1 MRDRRIVESDIV
13 PRSCLTPLHRRV
25 LRAIEQ
31 DQLIP
36 SGGRVAVAL
45 SGGGDSVALAAI
57 LVDLAV
63 EADWAVTGLFHLN
76 HRLRGADADADERF
90 CETLARD
97 LGVPIEVDRIDV
109 GARARAD
116 RTSVESAGH
125 RVRYEQFA
133 RLVADKT
140 ADRVATA
147 HTMDDLAETVLL
159 RLVRGAGPS
168 GLAGIRRRAG
178 DVIRP
183 LLDARRDEL
192 RAFLRE
198 RDLQYRDDPS
208 NEDMTVLR
216 NRVRH
221 RVLPV
226 LERECSP
233 AVADAL
239 ARAAAIAGADADWI
253 DAAVRE
259 AEALA
264 VRRMGAETAID
275 AARIAAEP
283 PALARRLVRRV
294 LQRAGGQGVGF
305 HHVAQVLQM
314 ARATGSGPPRVDLP
328 GVQVEMRDGWLHCG
342 RPAARDGSGR
352 PGRGAERHPGS
363 NGFECPLPVPGEAVI
378 PELGLRVS
386 AAPAAAS
393 SLRDPRGDTV
403 AVRASDLTPPLLVRN
418 WRPGDS
424 FRPLGLGGRAK
435 KLQDFFV
442 DRKIRRADRASIPL
456 VIDPRLG
463 VVWVA
468 GHGLAEDVRI
478 NAPDEGVLVLK
489 VRKLGGMG

>member
-1 MRDRRIVESDIV
+1 MS
-13 PRSCLTPLHRRV
+13 RSCLTPLHRRV
-25 LRAIEQ
+25 LRAIDQ

-36 SGGRVAVAL
+36 AGGRVAVAL

-57 LVDLAV
+57 LADLAV
-63 EADWAVTGLFHLN
+63 EADWSVACLFHVN
-76 HRLRGADADADERF
+76 HQLRGAASDADEGF
-90 CETLARD
+90 CEVVARD
-97 LGVPIEVDRIDV
+97 LEVPIQVARIDV
-109 GARARAD
+109 GARAQAD
-116 RTSVESAGH
+116 RTSIESAGH
-125 RVRYEQFA
+125 RVRYEQFV
-133 RLVADKT
+133 RLVAEGKT
-140 ADRVATA
+140 DRVATA

-183 LLDARRDEL
+183 LLDVRRDEL
-192 RAFLRE
+192 RGFLRE
-198 RDLQYRDDPS
+198 RGLQYRDDPS
-208 NEDMTVLR
+208 NQDMTVLR

-233 AVADAL
+233 AVAEAL

-253 DAAVRE
+253 GKAVK
-259 AEALA
+259 
-264 VRRMGAETAID
+264 GAEPGVIQVAGEELAID
-275 AARIAAEP
+275 VSRLMAAP
-283 PALARRLVRRV
+283 PALAQRLVRLA
-294 LQRAGGQGVGF
+294 LQRVGGRRVGF

-314 ARATGSGPPRVDLP
+314 ARAAGSGSPRVDLP
-328 GVQVEMRDGWLHCG
+328 GVQVEWRDGRLHCAPPSV
-342 RPAARDGSGR
+342 RRRRGR
-352 PGRGAERHPGS
+352 PGREVCPDGES
-363 NGFECPLPVPGEAVI
+363 NGFEYPLPVPGEAAI

-393 SLRDPRGDTV
+393 SLRDPRGTTV
-403 AVRASDLTPPLLVRN
+403 AMRASDLTPPLLVRN

-442 DRKIRRADRASIPL
+442 DRKIRRADRHSIPL

>member
-1 MRDRRIVESDIV
+1 MR
-13 PRSCLTPLHRRV
+13 RSCLTPLHRRV
-25 LRAIEQ
+25 LRAIGQ
-31 DQLIP
+31 FGLIP
-36 SGGRVAVAL
+36 PGGRVAVAL

-63 EADWAVTGLFHLN
+63 EADWSVAGLFHLN
-76 HRLRGADADADERF
+76 HRLRGAEADADERF
-90 CETLARD
+90 CETMAAD
-97 LGVPIEVDRIDV
+97 LGLTLQVRRIDV
-109 GARARAD
+109 AARARAD
-116 RTSVESAGH
+116 RTSLETAGH

-133 RLVADKT
+133 RLAADGT

-147 HTMDDLAETVLL
+147 HTRDDLAETVLL

-168 GLAGIRRRAG
+168 GLAGIRARAG
-178 DVIRP
+178 SVIRP
-183 LLDARRDEL
+183 LLDVGRDEL

-198 RDLQYRDDPS
+198 RGLPHREDPS
-208 NEDMTVLR
+208 NEDLTVLR
-216 NRVRH
+216 NRIRH

-253 DAAVRE
+253 DAAVKE
-259 AEALA
+259 AEPLA
-264 VRRMGAETAID
+264 VRERGGETAID
-275 AARIAAEP
+275 AARIATEP
-283 PALARRLVRRV
+283 PALARRLVRGA
-294 LQRAGGQGVGF
+294 LKRAGGHRVGF

-314 ARATGSGPPRVDLP
+314 ARAGESGPPRVDLP
-328 GVQVEMRDGWLHCG
+328 GVQVQWRDGWLCCG
-342 RPAARDGSGR
+342 PPRGRDGSGR
-352 PGRGAERHPGS
+352 PGRRADSRHRPD
-363 NGFECPLPVPGEAVI
+363 GFEYPLPVPGEALI
-378 PELGLRVS
+378 AELGLRVS
-386 AAPAAAS
+386 AMPASTS
-393 SLRDPRGDTV
+393 SLRDPRSDTV
-403 AVRASDLTPPLLVRN
+403 AVRAASVTPPFLVRN

-442 DRKIRRADRASIPL
+442 DRKIRRAERAAIPL

-478 NAPDEGVLVLK
+478 TAPDEGVLVLK
-489 VRKLGGMG
+489 VAKLGGME

>member
-1 MRDRRIVESDIV
+1 M
-13 PRSCLTPLHRRV
+13 
-25 LRAIEQ
+25 
-31 DQLIP
+31 
-36 SGGRVAVAL
+36 AL
-45 SGGGDSVALAAI
+45 SGGGDSVALAAL

-63 EADWAVTGLFHLN
+63 EADWSVAGLFHLN
-76 HRLRGADADADERF
+76 HRLRGPESDADERF

-97 LGVPIEVDRIDV
+97 LGVPIQVERIDV

-116 RTSVESAGH
+116 RTSIESAGH

-133 RLVADKT
+133 RLVADKA

-168 GLAGIRRRAG
+168 GLAGIRRCAG

-183 LLDARRDEL
+183 LLDVRRDAL
-192 RAFLRE
+192 RGFLHE
-198 RDLQYRDDPS
+198 RGLRYRNDPS
-208 NEDMTVLR
+208 NEDLTVLR
-216 NRVRH
+216 NRIRH

-233 AVADAL
+233 AVVDAL

-259 AEALA
+259 AEPRVIRVASEGLALD
-264 VRRMGAETAID
+264 AE
-275 AARIAAEP
+275 RLMAEP

-294 LQRAGGQGVGF
+294 LERAGGRTVEFQ
-305 HHVAQVLQM
+305 HVAQVLQM
-314 ARATGSGPPRVDLP
+314 ARPAGSGSPRVDLP
-328 GVQVEMRDGWLHCG
+328 GVQVEWRDGWLHCG
-342 RPAARDGSGR
+342 RPAARDGRGR
-352 PGRGAERHPGS
+352 PGRDAGRHAGS
-363 NGFECPLPVPGEAVI
+363 NGFEYPLPVPGEAVI

-393 SLRDPRGDTV
+393 NLRDPRSNTV
-403 AVRASDLTPPLLVRN
+403 AMRASDLTPPLLVRN

-424 FRPLGLGGRAK
+424 FRPLGLGGRTK

-442 DRKIRRADRASIPL
+442 DRKVRRADRAAIPL

-489 VRKLGGMG
+489 VTKLGGMG

>member
-1 MRDRRIVESDIV
+1 M
-13 PRSCLTPLHRRV
+13 
-25 LRAIEQ
+25 
-31 DQLIP
+31 
-36 SGGRVAVAL
+36 AL

-63 EADWAVTGLFHLN
+63 EADWSVAGLFHLN
-76 HRLRGADADADERF
+76 HRLRGSDADADERF
-90 CETLARD
+90 CEALARD
-97 LGVPIEVDRIDV
+97 LGVPIQVERIDV

-116 RTSVESAGH
+116 RTSIESAGH

-133 RLVADKT
+133 RLVADTT

-147 HTMDDLAETVLL
+147 HTMGDLAETVLL
-159 RLVRGAGPS
+159 RLVRGAGPA

-183 LLDARRDEL
+183 LLDVRRDEL
-192 RAFLRE
+192 RGFLHE
-198 RDLQYRDDPS
+198 RGLRYRNDPS

-233 AVADAL
+233 AVVDAL

-253 DAAVRE
+253 SAAVKE
-259 AEALA
+259 AEPRV
-264 VRRMGAETAID
+264 VRMAGSEVEIH
-275 AARIAAEP
+275 AARIAVES
-283 PALARRLVRRV
+283 PALARRMVR
-294 LQRAGGQGVGF
+294 LALERAGGRRVGF

-314 ARATGSGPPRVDLP
+314 ARADGSGPARVDLP
-328 GVQVEMRDGWLHCG
+328 GVQVDRRGAWLHCAPPSVRRRG
-342 RPAARDGSGR
+342 SRP
-352 PGRGAERHPGS
+352 EREVCPEGES
-363 NGFECPLPVPGEAVI
+363 NGFEYPLPVPGEAVI
-378 PELGLRVS
+378 SELGLRVS

-393 SLRDPRGDTV
+393 NLRDPRSNTV
-403 AVRASDLTPPLLVRN
+403 AMRASDLTPPLLVRN

-489 VRKLGGMG
+489 VRKLGGMR

>member
-1 MRDRRIVESDIV
+1 M
-13 PRSCLTPLHRRV
+13 
-25 LRAIEQ
+25 
-31 DQLIP
+31 
-36 SGGRVAVAL
+36 AL

-57 LVDLAV
+57 LTDLAV
-63 EADWAVTGLFHLN
+63 EADWSVAGLFHLN
-76 HRLRGADADADERF
+76 HRLRGAEADADERF
-90 CETLARD
+90 CETMAAD
-97 LGVPIEVDRIDV
+97 LGLTLQVRRIDV
-109 GARARAD
+109 AARARAD
-116 RTSVESAGH
+116 RTSFETAGH

-133 RLVADKT
+133 RLVADGT

-147 HTMDDLAETVLL
+147 HTRDDLAETVLL

-168 GLAGIRRRAG
+168 GLAGIRARAG
-178 DVIRP
+178 SVIRP
-183 LLDARRDEL
+183 LLDVGRDEL

-198 RDLQYRDDPS
+198 RGLPHREDPS
-208 NEDMTVLR
+208 NEDLTVLR
-216 NRVRH
+216 NRIRH

-253 DAAVRE
+253 DAAVKE
-259 AEALA
+259 AEPLA
-264 VRRMGAETAID
+264 VRERGAETAID

-294 LQRAGGQGVGF
+294 LERAGGRRVGF

-314 ARATGSGPPRVDLP
+314 ARAGESGPPRVDLP
-328 GVQVEMRDGWLHCG
+328 GVQVEWRDGWLHCG
-342 RPAARDGSGR
+342 QPVARDGRGR
-352 PGRGAERHPGS
+352 PRRGAEPHAGS
-363 NGFECPLPVPGEAVI
+363 NGFEYPLPVPGEALI
-378 PELGLRVS
+378 AELGLRVS
-386 AAPAAAS
+386 AVPARTS
-393 SLRDPRGDTV
+393 SLRDPRSDTV
-403 AVRASDLTPPLLVRN
+403 AVRAASVTPPFLVRN

-442 DRKIRRADRASIPL
+442 DRKIRRGERAAIPL

-478 NAPDEGVLVLK
+478 TAPDEGVLVLK
-489 VRKLGGMG
+489 VAKLGGME